1 MLVNTYDKIPVEV
14 VESKNDS
21 FVLIQG
27 KYFRVSNA
35 KRVKKCPKLYIV
47 KFAPSSP

>member
-1 MLVNTYDKIPVEV
+1 MLATYDNKPVEV
-14 VESKNDS
+14 IESNTNS

-27 KYFRVSNA
+27 KYFRVSNI

-47 KFAPSSP
+47 KFAPGSA